1 VSAPLHR
8 PPGFSSLSLLDL
20 KLLRDLRALK
30 SQAFAVALVMACG
43 LAMMI
48 MTRSLMLS
56 LETTRASYYEHHHFA
71 EVFAR
76 LKRAPNSVRDQLVA
90 IPGVAAVQTSI
101 AIQVT
106 LDVPGLAEP
115 AVGLIN
121 SLPERGEQ
129 ILNIPYLRTG
139 RLPLGGATRGE
150 LAVSEA
156 FAEVHGLKPGDT
168 LSAVLNGT
176 KQQFRLSGVALSPE
190 FVFEA
195 PPGAALPDNKTYGVF
210 WMPYK
215 ELATAFQLYGAFN
228 NVALT
233 LAPGASE
240 RTVIAAVDR
249 VLAPY
254 GNRGAFGRIDHPS
267 NRRVDD
273 ELRVLQGLS
282 IAFPLVF
289 LSVAAFMTN
298 SVMSRQIALQREQ
311 IAMLKACGFSNPQV
325 GFHYFKFSLVI
336 VIVGIFV
343 GTTGGILLGGR
354 LVQMYHLF
362 FRFPHLDFRL
372 DSRVLVAATFVSA
385 LAAFVGVAG
394 AVGRAVRLAPAQAM
408 RPEAPASFR
417 PSLLERTPASRCF
430 SASLRMALRNI
441 ERRPVRSGLTCLALA
456 LATGILIVPN
466 SFRDGIAYVIDF
478 QWDVIQRQTVTLSL
492 VEPGPA
498 RAIADFEHLPG
509 VVHAE
514 PFRFVPVEVR
524 AGPITRRL
532 MIQGLPERGTLSRVI
547 DARPQQLTLP
557 PRGIIM
563 SAKLADVLH
572 VRPGEEIIAHVLEGE
587 EREIT
592 VPVVALAEDFAG
604 TAAYM
609 ELHALNRLLLEG
621 DRISGA
627 HIVVDSGRWIDFLT
641 AVKNTPR
648 VAGCVVKNSLREGF
662 RQTTAQ
668 SIGLLQKMYSLF
680 ATIVAFGIIYNS
692 ARISLSE
699 RSRELAT
706 LRVLGFTRA
715 EVGAVLVGE
724 LVLLTLVALPIGLA
738 LGAAFARG
746 IITTVN
752 TETVRLPL
760 VLTPANYAYAVL
772 VVALASAAS
781 AWFAARKLADIDL
794 VSALKAVD

>member
-1 VSAPLHR
+1 M
-8 PPGFSSLSLLDL
+8 SLLDR

-30 SQAFAVALVMACG
+30 SQALAVALVMASG

-56 LETTRASYYEHHHFA
+56 LGTTRDAYYEQHHFA
-71 EVFAR
+71 QVFAR
-76 LKRAPNSVRDQLVA
+76 LKRAPNSVRDELAA
-90 IPGVAAVQTSI
+90 IPGVAAVETSI
-101 AIQVT
+101 AVQVT
-106 LDVPGLAEP
+106 LDVPGLTEP
-115 AVGLIN
+115 ASGLIN
-121 SLPERGEQ
+121 SLPEHGAPL
-129 ILNIPYLRTG
+129 LNRPYVRQG
-139 RLPLGGATRGE
+139 RLPLGGTTRRE
-150 LAVSEA
+150 VAVSEA
-156 FAEVHGLKPGDT
+156 FADAHALKPGDT
-168 LSAVLNGT
+168 LSAVLNGA
-176 KQQFRLSGVALSPE
+176 KQTFRISGIVLSPE

-210 WMPYK
+210 WMPYR
-215 ELATAFQLYGAFN
+215 ELATAFQRYGAFD

-240 RTVIAAVDR
+240 PVVIDAVDR
-249 VLAPY
+249 LLAPY
-254 GNRGAFGRIDHPS
+254 GGRGAYGRGDHPS

-298 SVMSRQIALQREQ
+298 SVMSRQIALQRGQ
-311 IAMLKACGFSNPQV
+311 IAMLKACGFSNAQV
-325 GFHYFKFSLVI
+325 GLHYFKFSLAIVAVGIAIGTVAGI
-336 VIVGIFV
+336 VIGA
-343 GTTGGILLGGR
+343 R
-354 LVQMYHLF
+354 LVNMYHLF
-362 FRFPHLDFRL
+362 FRFPQLEFLLDT
-372 DSRVLVAATFVSA
+372 RVLVAAALVSA

-394 AVGRAVRLAPAQAM
+394 AVRRSVRLHPAEAM

-417 PSLLERTPASRCF
+417 PALLERIGAGRWF
-430 SASLRMALRNI
+430 SASFRMAMRNI
-441 ERRPVRSGLTCLALA
+441 ERRPVRSALTCFALA

-478 QWDVIQRQTVTLSL
+478 QWDVVQRQTVTLSL

-514 PFRFVPVEVR
+514 PFRFVPVELR
-524 AGPITRRL
+524 AGPIKRRL
-532 MIQGLPERGTLSRVI
+532 LIQGLPEHGTLSRVI
-547 DARPQQLTLP
+547 DAEPRQLTLP
-557 PRGIIM
+557 ARGIVM
-563 SAKLADVLH
+563 SAKLASVLN
-572 VRPGEEIIAHVLEGE
+572 VKPGDEVTAHVLEGA

-592 VPVVALAEDFAG
+592 VPVVGLAEDFAG

-609 ELHALNRLLLEG
+609 ELHALNRLLFEG

-627 HIVVDSGRWIDFLT
+627 HLVVDSGRWKEFVT

-648 VAGCVVKNSLREGF
+648 AAGCVIKNSLREGF
-662 RQTTAQ
+662 RKTTAQ
-668 SIGLLQKMYSLF
+668 SIGLLQKLYTVF
-680 ATIVAFGIIYNS
+680 AVIVAFGIIYNS

-699 RSRELAT
+699 RARELAT
-706 LRVLGFTRA
+706 LRVLGFTRG

-724 LVLLTLVALPIGLA
+724 LVILTALALPVGLV
-738 LGAAFARG
+738 LGSAFARG

-760 VLTPANYAYAVL
+760 VLTPANYAFAVL
-772 VVALASAAS
+772 VVAVASTVS
-781 AWFAARKLADIDL
+781 ALLAARKLSEIDL
-794 VSALKAVD
+794 VSALKALD